1 MTVNTRDH
9 AIILLAQ
16 GFTEDFVEFVRG
28 NERLHEVMQDLASE
42 FVADNIPI
50 VDEEAAFDVAC
61 ELLMSTTVKAV

>member
-1 MTVNTRDH
+1 MTINQRDH

-28 NERLHEVMQDLASE
+28 NERMESLMQDLASE
-42 FVADNIPI
+42 FVEKNIPI

-61 ELLMSTTVKAV
+61 ELLMSVTVRTV